1 MSYQKALIL
10 HSKDAGKFELGSR
23 PIPTPGHGEVLIK
36 VYAAALNPVDK
47 HIQSNGYLVENYGFP
62 TVAGSDGAGTIEAVG
77 EGVTGFEKG
86 DRVLFPAWWS
96 ADRGTFQQYAL
107 SDAARTAKI
116 PSNMSFDEASTVP
129 LGLGTAAMGLY
140 GDIKEGFE
148 GPGGGI
154 GLVAP
159 WTDAG
164 KGKYTGKP
172 ILIPGGST
180 SVGQYATQLAK
191 MSGFS
196 PIIVTASQR
205 NTEYCKAAG
214 ATHVIDYRETPYSQ
228 LPEAVAKIT
237 TQPIDVAYDSVAREG
252 SVSASLRALAPGGSL
267 VVVLPQ
273 NAVKPGS
280 RDADGKLVVFCYGN
294 VNAEPNQ
301 ALGANLYS
309 KITALLEDGSIKPNA
324 VEVLP
329 DGLVGTFDGLKRLA
343 SRSVSASKLVVHP
356 QDTA

>member
-1 MSYQKALIL
+1 MSQKALIL
-10 HSKDAGKFELGSR
+10 HSKDAGKFELGTR
-23 PIPTPGHGEVLIK
+23 PIPSPGPGEVLIK
-36 VYAAALNPVDK
+36 VYSAALNPVDEY
-47 HIQSNGYLVENYGFP
+47 IQSIGYIVEHYGFP
-62 TVAGSDGAGTIEAVG
+62 AVPGSDGAGTIEAIG

-86 DRVLFPAWWS
+86 DRVLFPCWWI
-96 ADRGTFQQYAL
+96 ADRGTLQQYAL

-116 PSNMSFDEASTVP
+116 PSNISFDEASTVP

-148 GPGGGI
+148 GLGGGI

-172 ILIPGGST
+172 ILILGGST

-191 MSGFS
+191 LSGFS

-205 NTEYCKAAG
+205 NAEYCKAAG

-237 TQPIDVAYDSVAREG
+237 TQPIEVVYDSVTRED
-252 SVSASLRALAPGGSL
+252 SVPAGLRALASGGSL

-273 NAVKPGS
+273 NAAKPGS
-280 RDADGKLVVFCYGN
+280 RDADNKLVVFCYGN
-294 VNAEPNQ
+294 VNAETNQ
-301 ALGANLYS
+301 ALGAILYS
-309 KITALLEDGSIKPNA
+309 KLTALLEDGSIKPNA

-329 DGLVGTFDGLKRLA
+329 GGLAGAFDGLKRLA
-343 SRSVSASKLVVHP
+343 SWSVSASKLVVHP